1 MRLERVLK
9 MRTEDQ
15 DFEDLEKRIGA
26 RTVDCTGCKKR
37 KWIMDRLKIVKVWV
51 RNFFK

>member
-1 MRLERVLK
+1 

-37 KWIMDRLKIVKVWV
+37 KWIVDRLKSFMK
-51 RNFFK
+51 FFRKRKR